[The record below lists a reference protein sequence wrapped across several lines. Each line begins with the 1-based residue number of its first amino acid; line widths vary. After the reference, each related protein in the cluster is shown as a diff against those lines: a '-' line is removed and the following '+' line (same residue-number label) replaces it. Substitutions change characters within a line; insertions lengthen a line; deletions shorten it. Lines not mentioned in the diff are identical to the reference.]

1 MNIDIVDRAFK
12 PDLAFGIGTR
22 DTKLLFTEYKAELI
36 GRNVTDDELLDVA
49 AYSMAYTEINDDGNE
64 LTVSVLGTIIDD
76 YEVKAAQLAALPWDE
91 IMSDM
96 KNRIAQMNGEAK
108 EKILQGLAT
117 GIEIQRTMTAKNSEK
132 GRHFKKADAEIWE
145 KKIPKPRL
153 GEKS

>member
-12 PDLAFGIGTR
+12 PDLAFGIGTK

-49 AYSMAYTEINDDGNE
+49 AYSMAYTEINDDKNE
-64 LTVSVLGTIIDD
+64 LTVSVLGKIIDD
-76 YEVKAAQLAALPWDE
+76 YEAKAAQLAALPWDE
-91 IMSDM
+91 ILSDM

-117 GIEIQRTMTAKNSEK
+117 GIEIQKVLTATNSAN
-132 GRHFKKADAEIWE
+132 GHHYKKAGSCDLA
-145 KKIPKPRL
+145 
-153 GEKS
+153 

>member
-12 PDLAFGIGTR
+12 PDLTFGIGTK

-49 AYSMAYTEINDDGNE
+49 AYSMAYTEINDDRNE
-64 LTVSVLGTIIDD
+64 LTVSVLGKIIDD

-108 EKILQGLAT
+108 EQILQGLAT
-117 GIEIQRTMTAKNSEK
+117 GIEIQRTMTVKNSAN
-132 GRHFKKADAEIWE
+132 GRDFKKAEAEI
-145 KKIPKPRL
+145 
-153 GEKS
+153 

>member
-12 PDLAFGIGTR
+12 PNLAFGIGIK

-36 GRNVTDDELLDVA
+36 GRNVTDDELLDAA
-49 AYSMAYTEINDDGNE
+49 AYSMAYSEINDDKNE
-64 LTVSVLGTIIDD
+64 LTISVLGKIIDD

-96 KNRIAQMNGEAK
+96 KNRNAQMNGEAK

-117 GIEIQRTMTAKNSEK
+117 GIEIQKALTAKNSANGHQYKK
-132 GRHFKKADAEIWE
+132 G
-145 KKIPKPRL
+145 
-153 GEKS
+153 GS

>member
-12 PDLAFGIGTR
+12 PDLAFGIGTK

-49 AYSMAYTEINDDGNE
+49 AYSMAYTEINDDRNE
-64 LTVSVLGTIIDD
+64 LAVSVLGKIIDD

-96 KNRIAQMNGEAK
+96 KNRIAQMHGEAK
-108 EKILQGLAT
+108 EQILQGLAT
-117 GIEIQRTMTAKNSEK
+117 GIEIQRTMTAKNSAN
-132 GRHFKKADAEIWE
+132 GRHFKKAEAEI
-145 KKIPKPRL
+145 
-153 GEKS
+153 